1 MKRRRRLNA
10 PRFVLI
16 LGIFIALVAIV
27 VILAINSD
35 KRQAQNNPGP
45 TQTITPTDK
54 GTATPVATPTPV
66 ETSTPTPVASPEP
79 TKAPDNNLV
88 IRTDYENFK
97 PNEVGEIPVIMF
109 HNFIEAYKPDT
120 EKDYTTTFGEFETL
134 LQTLYDQG
142 FRLISMQDFIDCN
155 VSVPAG
161 TIPMV
166 FTFDDGTP
174 GQFNLIEENGK
185 LKVNPRSAVGIM
197 MAFNEKHPDFGL
209 KGMFYVNMDKENK
222 TFEGAG
228 TLKERFELLESIGLE
243 LGTHTWG
250 HVNYTKKKTA
260 EEVQESL
267 GKNQKRAEEILPG
280 LKFDS
285 LALPFGSR
293 PENKSLRPYLKDGS
307 YNGVDY
313 HHETIMAVGAEPSVP
328 SISKKYDSLY
338 VRRVRA
344 QGRVTVDADLT
355 WWLPKMTSERMFV
368 SDGDPKTIVI
378 PANKTDRVDE
388 TKLSDKKLITY

>member
-1 MKRRRRLNA
+1 MKRRRLNA

-16 LGIFIALVAIV
+16 LSIFIALVALV

-79 TKAPDNNLV
+79 TKAPENNLV
-88 IRTDYENFK
+88 IRTDYESFK

-120 EKDYTTTFGEFETL
+120 EKDYTTTFGEFEAL

-161 TIPMV
+161 TMPMV

-174 GQFNLIEENGK
+174 GQFNLIDENGK

-197 MAFNEKHPDFGL
+197 MAFHEKHPDFGL

-228 TLKERFELLESIGLE
+228 TLKERFELLEGMGLE

-250 HVNYTKKKTA
+250 HVNFTKKNTA
-260 EEVQESL
+260 AEVQESL

-280 LKFDS
+280 LRFYS

-307 YNGVDY
+307 YNGMDY

-338 VRRVRA
+338 VRRIRA
-344 QGRVTVDADLT
+344 QGRVSVDADLT

-368 SDGDPKTIVI
+368 SDGDPKTLVI
-378 PANKTDRVDE
+378 PSNKTDRVDE